1 MAFLAAYIIRRL
13 LLLPVILLGIT
24 LIIFSMIWMLGPERL
39 VSTYVKSPEAL
50 KSDDAVDRLIKK
62 YGLDEPIPVQY
73 VKWLGNLLQGDLG
86 YSNIA
91 KKPVAEAIAE
101 RLPYTIELAL
111 FAVVPVIWGGI
122 FLGVISGT
130 HHNRPLDHGIRIFS
144 LVGWSMPDFVF
155 GLIILLVFYTIL
167 GWFPPGYLSISM
179 EGVLRSPEWHSYTHM
194 ATIDSLLNL
203 RFDVFLD
210 ALRHLVGPILT
221 LAYLW
226 WAYVLRITR
235 SSMLEVLKK
244 DYIRTA
250 RAKGLPEKV
259 VINKHAKR
267 NALIPVVTVAGGM
280 LVSLLAG
287 VVIVESVFN
296 RPGLGRFTAQAAT
309 QLDYFSILG
318 SALFYSLIL
327 VIVNLVVDISY
338 AFIDPRIRLS

>member
-1 MAFLAAYIIRRL
+1 MTAYIIRRL
-13 LLLPVILLGIT
+13 LILPIILIGIT
-24 LIIFSMIWMLGPERL
+24 LIIFSMIWMLGPDRL
-39 VSTYVKSPEAL
+39 LASYIKSPEAL
-50 KSDDAVDRLIKK
+50 KTDDAKERLIAK
-62 YGLDEPIPVQY
+62 YGLDEPIPQQY
-73 VKWLGNLLQGDLG
+73 LKWLGNIVQGDFG

-91 KKPVAEAIAE
+91 KKPVQEAIAE
-101 RLPYTIELAL
+101 RIPYTIELAMW
-111 FAVVPVIWGGI
+111 AIIPVIAGGI
-122 FLGVISGT
+122 WLGIVSGT
-130 HHNRPLDHGIRIFS
+130 HHNQPLDHGIRIFS

-155 GLIILLVFYTIL
+155 GLLILLLFYTVL
-167 GWFPPGYLSISM
+167 GWFPPGYLSYES
-179 EGVLRSPEWHSYTHM
+179 EAVLRSAEWHRYTNM
-194 ATIDSLLNL
+194 ATIDSILNGN
-203 RFDVFLD
+203 FSIFID
-210 ALRHLVGPILT
+210 AFRHLIGPIMT
-221 LAYLW
+221 IAYLW

-250 RAKGLPEKV
+250 RAKGLAEKV
-259 VINKHAKR
+259 VINKHAKK

-318 SALFYSLIL
+318 SALVFSIIL
-327 VIVNLVVDISY
+327 VLVNLIVDISY

>member
-1 MAFLAAYIIRRL
+1 
-13 LLLPVILLGIT
+13 
-24 LIIFSMIWMLGPERL
+24 MLGPDRL
-39 VSTYVKSPEAL
+39 LASYIKSPEAL
-50 KSDDAVDRLIKK
+50 KTDDAKERLIAK
-62 YGLDEPIPVQY
+62 YGLDEPIPQQY
-73 VKWLGNLLQGDLG
+73 LKWLGNIVQGDFG

-91 KKPVAEAIAE
+91 KKPVQEAIAE
-101 RLPYTIELAL
+101 RIPYTIELAMW
-111 FAVVPVIWGGI
+111 AIIPVIAGGI
-122 FLGVISGT
+122 WLGIVSGT
-130 HHNRPLDHGIRIFS
+130 HHNQPLDHGIRIFS

-155 GLIILLVFYTIL
+155 GLLILLLFYTVL
-167 GWFPPGYLSISM
+167 GWFPPGYLSYES
-179 EGVLRSPEWHSYTHM
+179 EAVLRSAEWHRYTNM
-194 ATIDSLLNL
+194 ATIDSILNGN
-203 RFDVFLD
+203 FSIFID
-210 ALRHLVGPILT
+210 AFRHLIGPIMT
-221 LAYLW
+221 IAYLW

-250 RAKGLPEKV
+250 RAKGLAEKV
-259 VINKHAKR
+259 VINKHAKK

-318 SALFYSLIL
+318 SALVFSIIL
-327 VIVNLVVDISY
+327 VLVNLIVDISY